1 MIRLLCVVL
10 AFAAFAQT
18 GMAQENGS
26 GIYIK
31 LGEARTKKSLMAF
44 PALQYFGT
52 PATASRYHATG
63 AEIFNVVNNDLAVS
77 SYFQFI
83 DSKAFLEDPSKT
95 GLTPAPG
102 NPAGF
107 KFQSWSAIGADF
119 LIRAGFSIAG
129 NDVTLETYLYSV
141 SKASLIAGKKY
152 KGPVSSAR
160 RIGHTFANDIL
171 KALTGTEGM
180 FLSRMVLT
188 SDRAGGQAREVYIMD
203 WDSANS
209 MQISK
214 HSSVAISPAWS
225 PDGTKVAYTSYVKR
239 VGSKFRNA
247 DMLLLDL
254 KSGKRSLISYRQGIN
269 SGASFSPD
277 GKTIF
282 LTISQGTS
290 PDVYKMTYDGTLQ
303 GKITNGPAGAMNV
316 EPTVCPGD
324 ANKVA
329 FSSDRAGKPMIYT
342 MDANGG
348 NVKRLTFAGVFNSS
362 PSWSPDCKKIAF
374 AGQSD
379 NNFDIFVMNSD
390 GSDMIRLTSAKKPNG
405 KMSSNEDPSFSP
417 DGRFVMYTSN
427 RTGKNQVYLST
438 VDGSEERRVT
448 NDNYNYFK
456 PKWSVNLD

>member
-1 MIRLLCVVL
+1 MIRLLCAVL
-10 AFAAFAQT
+10 AIIAFSQAS
-18 GMAQENGS
+18 MAQENNS

-63 AEIFNVVNNDLAVS
+63 AEIYNVVNNDLAVS

-83 DSKAFLEDPSKT
+83 DSKAFLEDPSKV

-129 NDVTLETYLYSV
+129 NEVTLETYLYSV

-160 RIGHTFANDIL
+160 RIGHTFANDVL
-171 KALTGTEGM
+171 KALTGTDGM
-180 FLSRMVLT
+180 FLSRMVVT
-188 SDRAGGQAREVYIMD
+188 SDRAGGQAREVYLMD

-379 NNFDIFVMNSD
+379 SNFDIFVMNAD

-405 KMSSNEDPSFSP
+405 KMASNEDPSFSP
-417 DGRFVMYTSN
+417 DGRFVMYSSN
-427 RTGKNQVYLST
+427 RTGKSQIYIST

-456 PKWSVNLD
+456 PKWSVNLE